1 MPAILWL
8 RRDLRLDDLPALG
21 AAHEAGG
28 PVLPV
33 FVLDPAVLAS
43 AGEVRT
49 AALLAALRALEASYD
64 GALVVRSGRPEQVL
78 PALAAEAGATSVHI
92 SAEPSPYG
100 RRRDARVEAALSAS
114 GVRLVA
120 TGSPYAVTPG
130 RVLKDDGQPYR
141 VFTPFA
147 RAWRRHGWRPP
158 ATTPPVRWFRG
169 PHSEPLPDRA
179 TGLTVPQ
186 VSEAAARERWDEFL
200 DTALEDYAAGRDRP
214 ALDGTSQLSV
224 HLKYGTVHPR
234 TLLADVAAHPAG
246 GSRSAASFVDELC
259 WREFYAD
266 VLWHRPDAAWA
277 DLRPTAMTYAPL
289 SWPDGDAPDAG
300 ATQAPS
306 RDAHGAR
313 PYVADATDA
322 TLARERFAAWC
333 EGRTGYPFVDAG
345 MRQLRAEGWMH
356 NRVRMVTA
364 SFLVKDLHVW
374 WGHGARVFMDL
385 LRDGDMASNSQG
397 WQWVAGTGTDA
408 APYFRVF
415 NPVSQGRKFDPD
427 GAYVRR
433 YVPELGHIPGAA
445 VHEPWDVADGL
456 ARGYPERVVDHAVER
471 VEALRRYEASRA

>member
-1 MPAILWL
+1 MSAPAILWL
-8 RRDLRLDDLPALG
+8 RRDLRLGDLPALG
-21 AAHEAGG
+21 TAHGTGG

-33 FVLDPAVLAS
+33 FVLDPALLAS

-49 AALLAALRALEASYD
+49 AALLAALRALQASYD
-64 GALVVRSGRPEQVL
+64 GALVVRSGRPDQVL
-78 PALAAEAGATSVHI
+78 PALAAEVGATSVHV

-100 RRRDARVEAALSAS
+100 RRRDALVEAALKAS
-114 GVRLVA
+114 GVPLVA

-130 RVLKDDGQPYR
+130 RIRKDDGEPYR

-158 ATTPPVRWFRG
+158 ASTPPVRWFRG
-169 PHSEPLPDRA
+169 PHGEPLPDLA
-179 TGLTVPQ
+179 TDVTVPQ
-186 VSEAAARERWDEFL
+186 VSEAAARERWDGFL
-200 DTALEDYAAGRDRP
+200 DAALEHYATGRDLP
-214 ALDGTSQLSV
+214 AMDGTSQLSV

-234 TLLADVAAHPAG
+234 TLLADVAAHPAA
-246 GSRSAASFVDELC
+246 GSRGATSFVDELC

-289 SWPDGDAPDAG
+289 PWPDDQPE
-300 ATQAPS
+300 P
-306 RDAHGAR
+306 RDEQRAR
-313 PYVADATDA
+313 PYAADATDDA
-322 TLARERFAAWC
+322 LARARFAAWR
-333 EGRTGYPFVDAG
+333 EGRTGFPFVDAG

-364 SFLVKDLHVW
+364 SFLVKDLHMW
-374 WGHGARVFMDL
+374 WGHGARVFMEL

-415 NPVSQGRKFDPD
+415 NPVSQGRRFDPD

-433 YVPELGHIPGAA
+433 YVPELAHVEGAA
-445 VHEPWDVADGL
+445 VHEPWEVADGL
-456 ARGYPERVVDHAVER
+456 ARGYPERVVDHAAER
-471 VEALRRYEASRA
+471 VEALRRYETSRT

>member
-1 MPAILWL
+1 MSAPAILWL
-8 RRDLRLDDLPALG
+8 RRDLRLGDLPALG
-21 AAHEAGG
+21 AAHETGG

-33 FVLDPAVLAS
+33 FVLDPALLAS

-49 AALLAALRALEASYD
+49 ASLLAALRALRTSYD
-64 GALVVRSGRPEQVL
+64 GALVVRSGRPDQVL
-78 PALAAEAGATSVHI
+78 PVLAAEVGATSIHL

-100 RRRDARVEAALSAS
+100 RRRDARVEAALRAS

-130 RVLKDDGQPYR
+130 RILKDDGEPYR

-147 RAWRRHGWRPP
+147 RAWRRHGWRRP
-158 ATTPPVRWFRG
+158 ASTPAVRWYRG
-169 PHSEPLPDRA
+169 PHGEPLPDA
-179 TGLTVPQ
+179 APDVAGPY
-186 VSEAAARERWDEFL
+186 VSEAAARERWAGFL
-200 DTALEDYAAGRDRP
+200 DAALEDYATGRDLP
-214 ALDGTSQLSV
+214 AVGGTSQLSV

-234 TLLADVAAHPAG
+234 TLLADVAAHPAA
-246 GSRSAASFVDELC
+246 GSRGAAAFIDELC

-289 SWPDGDAPDAG
+289 PWPDEAG
-300 ATQAPS
+300 KPS
-306 RDAHGAR
+306 AAQPAR
-313 PYVADATDA
+313 PYAADGTEEA
-322 TLARERFAAWC
+322 LARARFAAWQ
-333 EGRTGYPFVDAG
+333 EGRTGFPFVDAG

-356 NRVRMVTA
+356 NRLRMVTA

-385 LRDGDMASNSQG
+385 LRDGDIASNSQG

-415 NPVSQGRKFDPD
+415 NPVSQGRRFDPD

-433 YVPELGHIPGAA
+433 YVPELAHVEGAA
-445 VHEPWDVADGL
+445 VHEPWGVAGGL
-456 ARGYPERVVDHAVER
+456 ARGYPERVVDHAAER
-471 VEALRRYEASRA
+471 VEALRRYEASRT

>member
-1 MPAILWL
+1 MSAPAILWL
-8 RRDLRLDDLPALG
+8 RRDLRLHDLPALG
-21 AAHEAGG
+21 AAHETGG

-33 FVLDPAVLAS
+33 FVLDPALLAS

-49 AALLAALRALEASYD
+49 ASLLAALRALQASYD
-64 GALVVRSGRPEQVL
+64 GALVVRSGRPDQVL
-78 PALAAEAGATSVHI
+78 PTLAAEAGATSVHL

-100 RRRDARVEAALSAS
+100 RRRDALVEAALGAS

-130 RVLKDDGQPYR
+130 RILKDDGQPYR

-158 ATTPPVRWFRG
+158 ASTPKVRWHHG
-169 PHSEPLPDRA
+169 PHSEPLPDVA
-179 TGLTVPQ
+179 TGVTVPR
-186 VSEAAARERWDEFL
+186 VSEAAARERWDGFL
-200 DTALEDYAAGRDRP
+200 DAALEDYAAGRDLP

-234 TLLADVAAHPAG
+234 TLLADVAAHPAA
-246 GSRSAASFVDELC
+246 GSRGASAFIDELC

-289 SWPDGDAPDAG
+289 PWPDEAGKPSDAQP
-300 ATQAPS
+300 
-306 RDAHGAR
+306 AR
-313 PYVADATDA
+313 PYAADGTEEA
-322 TLARERFAAWC
+322 LASDRLTAWR
-333 EGRTGYPFVDAG
+333 EGRTGFPFVDAG

-415 NPVSQGRKFDPD
+415 NPVSQGRRFDPD

-433 YVPELGHIPGAA
+433 YVPELAHIEGAA

-456 ARGYPERVVDHAVER
+456 ARGYPERVVDHAAER
-471 VEALRRYEASRA
+471 IEALRRYEASRT